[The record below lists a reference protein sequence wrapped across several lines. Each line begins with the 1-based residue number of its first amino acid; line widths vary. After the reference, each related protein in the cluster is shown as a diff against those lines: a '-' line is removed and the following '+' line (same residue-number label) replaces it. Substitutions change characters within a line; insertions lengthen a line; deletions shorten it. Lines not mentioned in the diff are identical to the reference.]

1 MSLVTVVSLLGS
13 VAIPTHDLKTVA
25 DLKKALHEEYADS
38 SLRPPP
44 PSKQRL
50 LSSDGVV
57 SDSAPLSLYQGHTL
71 VLVEPVS
78 SQPPQRPTPPQP
90 IVTSQRI
97 REAVEAE
104 ARARGREHLL
114 EPERPGYTRNQAAL
128 TGQLP
133 GLSDVEEPLRAF
145 MQQLSR
151 ARLLTQQSAAATAAL
166 SSRLQAAA
174 ADSSESE
181 TGAMTDAAGA
191 SEARRSRVSD
201 LAALDAAMQQLAA
214 AFGVPMSQL
223 VASRQAP
230 GARHAGSDAT
240 LANVQRQMERLH
252 LNRGAQPAQPQEI
265 VAPEPPAHLLQEL
278 QAMGFSEPLVR
289 KVRALALTRN
299 VAESALDW
307 LLMHGED
314 AEAQAPPTQEELR
327 QVYGGP
333 AGQQISSE
341 MAVAQLMEMGFGRS
355 ASVAA
360 LRRFHNVELALAW
373 LLSSSEGERVEGS
386 DPQPPP
392 QTHPA
397 PLAPLAQEQQQQQQ
411 GPQQAP
417 PQAPRARQQVVGSRG
432 QQQQQQQQQLANEAE
447 EVSRP
452 LPQPLMHTLPSGAG
466 ATLLESSSA
475 AGSHLLTTD
484 SLFSED
490 DDDEMAFVEGQT
502 LMRHGSASPAA
513 SSVHERHSLAI
524 ARDTYHSPR
533 SSVTPRSSDGA
544 SSRHDLQN
552 GSAAAAPAATE
563 QMPGAGRSSAPAA
576 PRQLGSAPPGLGPA
590 GSGAT
595 RRQSF
600 LEGALLAALGPP
612 GGDSG
617 SQSQRSAAF

>member
-230 GARHAGSDAT
+230 GARNAGSDAT

-289 KVRALALTRN
+289 KALALTRN

-360 LRRFHNVELALAW
+360 LRRA
-373 LLSSSEGERVEGS
+373 SGVEGS

-411 GPQQAP
+411 QGPQQAP
-417 PQAPRARQQVVGSRG
+417 PQAPRARQQV
-432 QQQQQQQQQLANEAE
+432 
-447 EVSRP
+447 P
-452 LPQPLMHTLPSGAG
+452 LLHTLPSGAG

>member
-1 MSLVTVVSLLGS
+1 AHREMAKKKRKGS
-13 VAIPTHDLKTVA
+13 D
-25 DLKKALHEEYADS
+25 KK
-38 SLRPPP
+38 R
-44 PSKQRL
+44 K
-50 LSSDGVV
+50 
-57 SDSAPLSLYQGHTL
+57 GHTL

-230 GARHAGSDAT
+230 GARNAGSDAT

-289 KVRALALTRN
+289 KALALTRN

-327 QVYGGP
+327 QAGGQSLSCLTLAPITPSRCNAKHVLSCMVYGGP

-355 ASVAA
+355 ASTAC
-360 LRRFHNVELALAW
+360 F
-373 LLSSSEGERVEGS
+373 
-386 DPQPPP
+386 QKMM
-392 QTHPA
+392 T
-397 PLAPLAQEQQQQQQ
+397 
-411 GPQQAP
+411 
-417 PQAPRARQQVVGSRG
+417 
-432 QQQQQQQQQLANEAE
+432 
-447 EVSRP
+447 
-452 LPQPLMHTLPSGAG
+452 
-466 ATLLESSSA
+466 
-475 AGSHLLTTD
+475 
-484 SLFSED
+484 
-490 DDDEMAFVEGQT
+490 
-502 LMRHGSASPAA
+502 MRW
-513 SSVHERHSLAI
+513 RL
-524 ARDTYHSPR
+524 
-533 SSVTPRSSDGA
+533 
-544 SSRHDLQN
+544 
-552 GSAAAAPAATE
+552 
-563 QMPGAGRSSAPAA
+563 
-576 PRQLGSAPPGLGPA
+576 
-590 GSGAT
+590 
-595 RRQSF
+595 
-600 LEGALLAALGPP
+600 
-612 GGDSG
+612 
-617 SQSQRSAAF
+617 